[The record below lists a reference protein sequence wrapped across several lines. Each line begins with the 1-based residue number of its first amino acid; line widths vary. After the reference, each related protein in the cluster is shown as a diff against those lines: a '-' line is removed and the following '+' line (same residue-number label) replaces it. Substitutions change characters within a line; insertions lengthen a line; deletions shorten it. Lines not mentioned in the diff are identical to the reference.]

1 MALAFAVCR
10 NRSRSARSMMGS
22 MLHAEGLGLDMLQ
35 HTLEAQPVRWRSGVG
50 QSRSPDRWHVRR
62 AKWHG
67 PKPKWAGNMQVCMGR
82 MPPGAVR
89 PQVAHARERRSTC
102 DAPIPTPLRSGDE
115 RWRYGAE
122 VEANALAQRMYH
134 PAPAL
139 WRRLSFASH
148 ICLLLSLLA
157 NTISPNVDCCLQ
169 KNSWFRARQSV
180 K

>member
-1 MALAFAVCR
+1 MKGGNRPFAAMRRVL
-10 NRSRSARSMMGS
+10 RSQLRGSGFPKRFSEKPLRVQSGRDLYEAPSMPLKRRMG
-22 MLHAEGLGLDMLQ
+22 HWYLG
-35 HTLEAQPVRWRSGVG
+35 E
-50 QSRSPDRWHVRR
+50 
-62 AKWHG
+62 
-67 PKPKWAGNMQVCMGR
+67 C
-82 MPPGAVR
+82 PPGAVR

-148 ICLLLSLLA
+148 ICLLCELS
-157 NTISPNVDCCLQ
+157 
-169 KNSWFRARQSV
+169 
-180 K
+180 